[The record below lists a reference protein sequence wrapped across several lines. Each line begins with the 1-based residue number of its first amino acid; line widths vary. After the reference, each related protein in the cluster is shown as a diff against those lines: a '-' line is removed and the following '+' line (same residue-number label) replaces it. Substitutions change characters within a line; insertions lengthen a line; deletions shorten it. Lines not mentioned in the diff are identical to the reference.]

1 MPSSLSLFI
10 SSFPLKV
17 RDMRLYLE
25 VLAGLFI
32 SLISV
37 SFQRRE
43 RKSGE
48 RFCSSA
54 VRIHTRT
61 KFLVSRG
68 HSSQGPKTATV
79 KPPWPLI
86 TDHNSKCSCEKLWN
100 TVRITKMW
108 HRDVKWAGIVG
119 KMVPTDLLKA
129 GLSETFNL
137 WKMQY
142 LQSTVKL
149 VMPVYAILFCLH
161 ASKRIFSK
169 NLSKS

>member
-68 HSSQGPKTATV
+68 HSSQGPKTATI
-79 KPPWPLI
+79 KPPVT
-86 TDHNSKCSCEKLWN
+86 TDH
-100 TVRITKMW
+100 RPQQQMQ
-108 HRDVKWAGIVG
+108 
-119 KMVPTDLLKA
+119 
-129 GLSETFNL
+129 L
-137 WKMQY
+137 WKALKYCENYQNVTQRREVSGHRRKDGANRLAQSRVVRN
-142 LQSTVKL
+142 LQFVKNAISAKHSKTS
-149 VMPVYAILFCLH
+149 YACICNPFLSPCF
-161 ASKRIFSK
+161 KKDIFK
-169 NLSKS
+169 KPI